1 MSTRLLSLGV
11 DGSATATGLV
21 VLEAGTKPTLRHEE
35 VVKVGST
42 GLERCSDIA
51 QHLLA
56 VLDRF
61 EPHRVAIEGYGF
73 ANKHSLVTLVEVGTI
88 LRYFLRQKGY
98 RYLEPSP
105 NALKKFVLGT
115 GNGRKDQMLL
125 QVYKRWGHE
134 AKDDNTADAYGLAC
148 IGLAHAGRLPSPTRA
163 MLDVVGALKMI

>member
-1 MSTRLLSLGV
+1 MLALGI

-51 QHLLA
+51 ERLLL

-61 EPHRVAIEGYGF
+61 APGRVVIEGYGY
-73 ANKHSLVTLVEVGTI
+73 ANTHSLVTLVEVGTV

-98 RYLEPSP
+98 RYLEPSA
-105 NALKKFVLGT
+105 NSLKKFVLGK
-115 GNGRKDQMLL
+115 GQGKKDQMLL
-125 QVYKRWGHE
+125 QVFKRWGHE

-148 IGLAHAGRLPSPTRA
+148 IGLLHAGRLPGSTNV
-163 MLDVVGALKMI
+163 MSDVVGGLKMT